1 MPPLVDGVG
10 DYTCN
15 LAREF
20 ARHGHKVYVA
30 CRADAR
36 IKADYDDIHVYS
48 VVKRWDFGAA
58 RPIVRLIREQGIEVV
73 SLQYV
78 PHGFQRKGLPL
89 ALPYV
94 MRKVKRCHVCV
105 SIFFHEVYV
114 QPQPRNLK
122 RSVLSYGMQHIARCL
137 MDTADILGTSIPY
150 YKQMMQQVGGDG
162 KEIHVIPIPSN
173 VPLVHVA
180 DEELK
185 ALRRRIAPNGEPVI
199 AFFGHR
205 DLTSVLAALKELK
218 EEGRK
223 FVLLFIG
230 KVSKTALAVKEQDG
244 TWFTGELPISEI
256 GIYFRVADM
265 MILPTNKVSGN
276 SFKSGALAAALQ
288 YGLPVVTVSGALTNS
303 SLING
308 ENVVFAD
315 FSSSNVLKACIGK
328 LLDSA
333 TVRSKI
339 RKGALKISVLQTV
352 SKIYQSYVQI
362 IELKREQNDEEC
374 INGC

>member
-1 MPPLVDGVG
+1 MRILFITNQMPPLVDGVG

-185 ALRRRIAPNGEPVI
+185 ALRRRIAPNDEPVI

-265 MILPTNKVSGN
+265 MILPESMESGC
-276 SFKSGALAAALQ
+276 SFKSGALAAAFQ
-288 YGLPVVTVSGALTNS
+288 FGLPLLTNKGNLTES
-303 SLING
+303 VLKNG
-308 ENVVFAD
+308 ENILFTDFRSMDVVK
-315 FSSSNVLKACIGK
+315 SGVQEMLYTVNVQRNLRKNVLN
-328 LLDSA
+328 LSA
-333 TVRSKI
+333 MF
-339 RKGALKISVLQTV
+339 SVENV
-352 SKIYQSYVQI
+352 YCHYVQM
-362 IELKREQNDEEC
+362 LK
-374 INGC
+374 